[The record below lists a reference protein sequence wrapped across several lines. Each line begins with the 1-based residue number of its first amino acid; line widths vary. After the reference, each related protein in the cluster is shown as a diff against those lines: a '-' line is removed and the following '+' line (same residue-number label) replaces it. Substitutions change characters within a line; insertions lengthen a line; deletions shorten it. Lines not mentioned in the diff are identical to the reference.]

1 MAEYYIFLP
10 NHPEAGVAVNESIF
24 DARFFDFI
32 HGKIRNLDLDEF
44 ENLAAAVRVC
54 VLGEAIR
61 KIRYTVITELSRL
74 EALICFEIQ
83 FENLL

>member
-1 MAEYYIFLP
+1 
-10 NHPEAGVAVNESIF
+10 
-24 DARFFDFI
+24 
-32 HGKIRNLDLDEF
+32 LDEF

-54 VLGEAIR
+54 VFDEAIR